1 MGRLRS
7 IDPEQAEGR
16 VREIFEG
23 PLKGKAFNIFKAM
36 ANSPA
41 VLDMYLG
48 VAGALGKASLSDA
61 EREVIQLAI
70 AQANE
75 CTYCLG
81 AHTQIAKGAGLSEEQ
96 TVQARRAQMDDPRL
110 HAIATFARAIHD
122 KRGWVDDED
131 VQRFRE
137 AGFDDGHIAEVVAT
151 YAMAMFTNYFNHVNQ
166 TEPDFPPAPEI

>member
-16 VREIFEG
+16 VKEIFEG
-23 PLKGKAFNIFKAM
+23 PLKGKAFNIFRAM

-41 VLDMYLG
+41 ALDAYLG
-48 VAGALGKASLSDA
+48 LAGALSKASLSNA

-75 CTYCLG
+75 CGYCLA
-81 AHTQIAKGAGLSEEQ
+81 AHTQVAKGAGLSEEQ
-96 TVQARRAQMDDPRL
+96 TIQARRGQMDDPRL
-110 HAIATFARAIHD
+110 HAIVTFARAIHD

-131 VQRFRE
+131 LERFRA
-137 AGFDDGHIAEVVAT
+137 AGFDDAQIAEVVAT
-151 YAMAMFTNYFNHVNQ
+151 YALAVLTNYFNHVNR
-166 TEPDFPPAPEI
+166 TESDFPPPPEI